1 MNTTCTEMVREFHKL
16 NGNAINAEPTAKL
29 AALRTRLIA
38 EELVETYAALQEN
51 NVVEVAD
58 GLTDLLYVIA
68 GTAVAYNAKF
78 GDCFVA
84 TRVPPVES
92 FEPAAVVRFGARM
105 FPLLQ
110 SAAAALSTS
119 TADNLRSALQAMA
132 TAVSAAAVLWG
143 FPLQELFIEVHRSNM
158 TKTFAPN
165 PTGAKYGAVKPKG
178 PRYSPP
184 DIAGILVKARSKFNV
199 V

>member
-16 NGNAINAEPTAKL
+16 NGNAIAAEPTMKL
-29 AALRTRLIA
+29 AALRTRCIA
-38 EELVETYAALQEN
+38 EELVETYIALQEN
-51 NVVEVAD
+51 NVIEAAD

-68 GTAVAYNAKF
+68 GTAVSYNTKF
-78 GDCFVA
+78 SDCFVV
-84 TRVPPVES
+84 TRVPPVDS
-92 FEPAAVVRFGARM
+92 FEPAVVVRFGARM

-119 TADNLRSALQAMA
+119 TANNLRSALQA
-132 TAVSAAAVLWG
+132 TAAAISAAAVLWG
-143 FPLQELFIEVHRSNM
+143 FPLQELFSEVHRSNM

-165 PTGAKYGAVKPKG
+165 DGKKYGAANPKG

-184 DIAGILVKARSKFNV
+184 DIAGILAKARSKFNV
-199 V
+199 S